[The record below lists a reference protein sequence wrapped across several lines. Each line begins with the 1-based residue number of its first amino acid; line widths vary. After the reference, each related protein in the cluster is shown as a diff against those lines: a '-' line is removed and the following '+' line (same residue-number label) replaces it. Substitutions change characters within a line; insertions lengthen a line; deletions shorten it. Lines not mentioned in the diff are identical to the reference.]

1 MAGVGKEVRELAT
14 IEELEERIKK
24 LEEKIFMQDE
34 IITKIFDASMKFLE
48 KETFTQEDHIKIK
61 LLRSLG
67 KNLRTVQEL
76 KKLEKADK
84 DSERR

>member
-1 MAGVGKEVRELAT
+1 MAT

-24 LEEKIFMQDE
+24 LEEKVFMQDE

-48 KETFTQEDHIKIK
+48 KEKFTQEDHIKMK

-76 KKLEKADK
+76 KKLEKGGG
-84 DSERR
+84 